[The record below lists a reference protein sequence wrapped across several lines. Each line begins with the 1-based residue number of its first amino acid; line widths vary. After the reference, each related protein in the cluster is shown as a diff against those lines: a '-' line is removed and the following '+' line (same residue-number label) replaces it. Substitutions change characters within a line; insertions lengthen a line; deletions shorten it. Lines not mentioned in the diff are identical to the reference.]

1 MTNAGEDAMS
11 RLDAQIRNCSRKK
24 PLTEE
29 QAITIVIQQGY
40 PVSPYGCLQCGHW
53 HVGTDIRCPKRHED
67 VAPNVDRTIHLAN
80 EFFLGGLVYQ
90 SFRVYPQD
98 VEVIIITSTSWG
110 YTLNDWYTNPPR
122 KNSLA
127 RWIVRS
133 TFGATSSWR
142 LGHLISVPTCQ
153 WPHWRHPYGDTG

>member
-53 HVGTDIRCPKRHED
+53 HVGTDKRAEKPYYNIDYRLRDPFVHQK
-67 VAPNVDRTIHLAN
+67 AYLDRQRNRTTPEGKAFILAEAAHN
-80 EFFLGGLVYQ
+80 RELEALP
-90 SFRVYPQD
+90 S
-98 VEVIIITSTSWG
+98 
-110 YTLNDWYTNPPR
+110 
-122 KNSLA
+122 
-127 RWIVRS
+127 
-133 TFGATSSWR
+133 
-142 LGHLISVPTCQ
+142 
-153 WPHWRHPYGDTG
+153 